1 LEPVTS
7 SSASWSL
14 AEVEARVRAAAGAG
28 LPGLDAQLRM
38 APRPRP
44 GWHRTDFPDGTRRAA
59 GLLLL
64 FPAARGVSLVLTV
77 RSRALPTHP
86 GQVSLP
92 GGAVEDG
99 ETLDAA
105 ALREAHEEIAL
116 DPRGVRVV
124 APLTPLHI
132 PVSGFAL
139 HPIVA
144 AAEAR
149 PALRAADA
157 EVARILEV
165 PLAELADPA
174 SVRRAAMTRDG
185 REYDVPSFDVEGER
199 VWGATAMVL
208 AELLWVVGR
217 APDPWR
223 EG

>member
-1 LEPVTS
+1 M
-7 SSASWSL
+7 
-14 AEVEARVRAAAGAG
+14 RAAVATG
-28 LPGLDAQLRM
+28 LPGIDAQLCM

-59 GLLLL
+59 GLVLL
-64 FPAARGVSLVLTV
+64 FPGARGVSLVLTV
-77 RSRALPTHP
+77 RSHALPTHP

-92 GGAVEDG
+92 GGAVEEG

-144 AAEAR
+144 AADAR
-149 PALRAADA
+149 PPLRAADA

-165 PLAELADPA
+165 PLADLAAPA
-174 SVRRAAMTRDG
+174 SIRRTVMVRDG
-185 REYDVPSFDVEGER
+185 REFDVPSFDVEGER

-208 AELLWVVGR
+208 AELLWVMGC